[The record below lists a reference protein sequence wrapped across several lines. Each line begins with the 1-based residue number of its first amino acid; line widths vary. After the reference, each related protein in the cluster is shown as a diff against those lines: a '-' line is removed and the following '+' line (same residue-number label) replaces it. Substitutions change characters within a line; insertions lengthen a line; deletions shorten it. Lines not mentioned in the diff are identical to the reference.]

1 MAARPTTLVL
11 DSRDDTSKPSLDAF
25 TIRLEPALVGVRRVR
40 LLYANIA
47 NPEDDDGELYWYV
60 RIPQLGL
67 GVRGGPG
74 TSGGTFVVP
83 VSSAQGYRTVHRA
96 ESEFDSLALQEPA
109 GQLDRLDV
117 SLALHNGAAPGLTHD
132 WHLVLGLEY

>member
-1 MAARPTTLVL
+1 MARPTTLVL
-11 DSRDDTSKPSLDAF
+11 DSRDDTSKPSLDSF

-47 NPEDDDGELYWYV
+47 NPEDDDGELYWYI

-96 ESEFDSLALQEPA
+96 ESEFDSILLQEPA

>member
-11 DSRDDTSKPSLDAF
+11 DSRDDTSSPSHSLDAF

-83 VSSAQGYRTVHRA
+83 VS
-96 ESEFDSLALQEPA
+96 
-109 GQLDRLDV
+109 
-117 SLALHNGAAPGLTHD
+117 
-132 WHLVLGLEY
+132 